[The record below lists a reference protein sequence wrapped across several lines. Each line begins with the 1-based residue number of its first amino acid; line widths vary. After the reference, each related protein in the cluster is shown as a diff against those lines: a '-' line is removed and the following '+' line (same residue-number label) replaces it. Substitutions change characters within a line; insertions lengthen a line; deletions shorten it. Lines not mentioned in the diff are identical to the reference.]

1 MPVVDL
7 THRPASLG
15 GHVFQ
20 RSSVK
25 GGENTLRN
33 CFSGFPRVFVS
44 VPERLL
50 GRGGRLRHP
59 PGRGEVVPDV
69 VGGEPAA
76 GADHRGDAA
85 AGATAVAL
93 HKQQFVGVS
102 LGNICFFIPPA
113 L

>member
-1 MPVVDL
+1 M
-7 THRPASLG
+7 
-15 GHVFQ
+15 
-20 RSSVK
+20 
-25 GGENTLRN
+25 
-33 CFSGFPRVFVS
+33 
-44 VPERLL
+44 
-50 GRGGRLRHP
+50 
-59 PGRGEVVPDV
+59 PDV